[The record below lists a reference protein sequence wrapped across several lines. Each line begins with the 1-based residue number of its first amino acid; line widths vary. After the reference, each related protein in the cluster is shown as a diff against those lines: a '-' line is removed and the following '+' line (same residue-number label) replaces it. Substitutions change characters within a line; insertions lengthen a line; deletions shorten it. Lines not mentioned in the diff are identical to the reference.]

1 MRKASGYDLAA
12 CLSPL
17 PSGRDGEGV
26 YMMEKLDLDID
37 KKTTPSKKKKSVTTT
52 RMRDRRTGKGR
63 RKEIEEKKSIAKI
76 GMTASLG
83 SLVVTGLM
91 RGRGAKA
98 LHIWSGIALMGFS
111 WWHHQLY
118 QPKNRKKDA

>member
-1 MRKASGYDLAA
+1 
-12 CLSPL
+12 
-17 PSGRDGEGV
+17 
-26 YMMEKLDLDID
+26 MMEKLDLDID
-37 KKTTPSKKKKSVTTT
+37 KKTTPSKKKKLVTTT
-52 RMRDRRTGKGR
+52 RMRDRRTGKER

-83 SLVVTGLM
+83 VLVVTGLT

-98 LHIWSGIALMGFS
+98 LHVWSGIALMGFS

-118 QPKNRKKDA
+118 QPKSRNKKA